1 MSQAFKEELP
11 AAVAGHWQRLVQS
24 DETVQVQL
32 AVDML
37 DGGQYGRRW
46 LVATDRRLLF
56 IGDEGDEAVEIPW
69 NEVATVRTQDFV
81 GGGRLEVERQQGP
94 PEYLYYSSS
103 LVAKFGELLD
113 GLQDLSKGE
122 DAALPTQ
129 VERTRCES
137 CNRILPEKGGICPFC
152 INKWETLKRIAAF
165 LVPYKYKAGLMVAA
179 SLVITAM
186 DVLPPLL
193 VQHIIDDVLN
203 AENGQVRDL
212 LIAVAGLLGL
222 QLTHW
227 AFTLAM
233 GWLRSEV
240 GAWSNRDIRA
250 RLYHHMQFLPVRFFD
265 KRQVGNLV
273 SRFVSDADRLEMFL
287 LMGVP
292 FLLNNALM
300 LVGVLVF
307 MLYLNWQ
314 LTLYVLVPVPF
325 IILSSI
331 WRWDY
336 LRRYWNRWGAKWARL
351 SSHLHETIGGIR
363 VVKAFAQEEREMRR
377 FNGRNEDVRQTS
389 VEAERAWIVVFA
401 VMNFVLAFG
410 TFLVW
415 YFGGRQ
421 ILGGEMKLGG
431 LIAFISYMM
440 MLYRPVQFFSR
451 INNFLTRAFA
461 GAERIFE
468 IIDQPSE
475 TARQEK
481 AVPLPN
487 MVGRVR
493 FAGLGFS
500 YDAGKPILKEI
511 DLEVEPGEMI
521 GLVGKSGVGK
531 STLIALICRFYE
543 AEKGRLEIDGVDI
556 RDIDTEDL
564 RRQIGLVAQEPFLFN
579 GTVADNIG
587 YGKEDASFTDI
598 VRAARAANAHEFI
611 LGKPDGYDTL
621 VGERG
626 DKLSGGEK
634 QRISIARAILHDPR
648 ILILDEATSAVDT
661 QTEQKLQQAIARL
674 VEGRTTFAIAHR
686 LSTLRNA
693 DRLVVLDG
701 GKVAEVG
708 THAELMA
715 QEGLFHGLV
724 STQQQS
730 TAVMAVGGGKEPGK

>member
-1 MSQAFKEELP
+1 M
-11 AAVAGHWQRLVQS
+11 
-24 DETVQVQL
+24 
-32 AVDML
+32 
-37 DGGQYGRRW
+37 
-46 LVATDRRLLF
+46 
-56 IGDEGDEAVEIPW
+56 
-69 NEVATVRTQDFV
+69 
-81 GGGRLEVERQQGP
+81 
-94 PEYLYYSSS
+94 
-103 LVAKFGELLD
+103 
-113 GLQDLSKGE
+113 
-122 DAALPTQ
+122 
-129 VERTRCES
+129 
-137 CNRILPEKGGICPFC
+137 
-152 INKWETLKRIAAF
+152 
-165 LVPYKYKAGLMVAA
+165 
-179 SLVITAM
+179 
-186 DVLPPLL
+186 
-193 VQHIIDDVLN
+193 
-203 AENGQVRDL
+203 
-212 LIAVAGLLGL
+212 
-222 QLTHW
+222 
-227 AFTLAM
+227 
-233 GWLRSEV
+233 
-240 GAWSNRDIRA
+240 
-250 RLYHHMQFLPVRFFD
+250 
-265 KRQVGNLV
+265 
-273 SRFVSDADRLEMFL
+273 
-287 LMGVP
+287 
-292 FLLNNALM
+292 
-300 LVGVLVF
+300 
-307 MLYLNWQ
+307 
-314 LTLYVLVPVPF
+314 PF

-377 FNGRNEDVRQTS
+377 FIRRNEEVRQTS

-451 INNFLTRAFA
+451 INNFVTRAFA

-468 IIDQPSE
+468 IIDQPTE
-475 TARQEK
+475 TARQAK
-481 AVPLPN
+481 SVPLPN

-493 FAGLGFS
+493 FAGLFFS
-500 YDAGKPILKEI
+500 YDPGKPILKEI
-511 DLEVEPGEMI
+511 DLQVEAGEMI

-543 AEKGRLEIDGVDI
+543 AERGRLEIDGVDI

-587 YGKEDASFTDI
+587 YGKEDATFGDI
-598 VRAARAANAHEFI
+598 VRAGRAANAHEFI
-611 LGKPDGYDTL
+611 LAKPDGYDTL

-634 QRISIARAILHDPR
+634 QRISIARAVLHDPK

-661 QTEQKLQQAIARL
+661 QTEKKLQQAIARL

-708 THAELMA
+708 THEELMA
-715 QEGLFHGLV
+715 KEGIFHGLV
-724 STQQQS
+724 TTQQET
-730 TAVMAVGGGKEPGK
+730 TAVMAVGGGKEAK